1 MSARENR
8 RRRARARR
16 RMQAWESKPSTWV
29 ARLRR
34 KWEKTYPEMRRYRR
48 LLKADY
54 ASAELRALA
63 STINPLR
70 QAAKSPRFGDLAWI
84 TEVPRDPHLIVA
96 AQLLGISYDEAQKR
110 FAAGDAAVRSKR
122 NYAKHYINFGNPGG
136 LR

>member
-16 RMQAWESKPSTWV
+16 RMQAWESKPSTWI

-34 KWEKTYPEMRRYRR
+34 KWEKTYPEMRRYRELVHSR
-48 LLKADY
+48 REWQRHFLKADY
-54 ASAELRALA
+54 TSAELRALA

-70 QAAKSPRFGDLAWI
+70 Q
-84 TEVPRDPHLIVA
+84 VPRDPHLIVA
-96 AQLLGISYDEAQKR
+96 AQLLGISYDEAKKR
-110 FAAGDAAVRSKR
+110 YEAGDETLRGKR
-122 NYAKHYINFGNPGG
+122 NYAKHYINFGNPTG